1 MGGFFDFGI
10 GGTSTVSCVYSKD
23 IQKNKEKKKVKM
35 SQLLN

>member
-23 IQKNKEKKKVKM
+23 IQKNKKKVKM